1 MKAANS
7 KRIAVSFTLF
17 FVFSFFVFSILFF
30 FFPSAD
36 KNLKIICRSLTKVM
50 LIGIDDT
57 DSNEGMCTTYLAAF
71 LADKLKVYGTV
82 VGFPYLIRLNP
93 SIPYKT
99 RGNAAL
105 GIELNLRSGDISVR
119 NDVIKTV
126 TDTIEEYAELSCEKT
141 NPGAV
146 FVFEEA
152 YEEMCRP
159 LNDFFKKAVTDVIE
173 IDEAVFLLEK
183 YQKKSDS
190 SVSYFSLKNGRGLI
204 GALAVCGAML
214 NSDWEAT
221 YEYLAYRKPENWG
234 SNGGPDRFVD
244 TGSLIEAD
252 CQTFPETWDTID
264 SSKKSKPFP
273 VCVPG
278 ANDPVLFGIR
288 GNSPEA
294 VLKAASLVVSEE
306 IERFC
311 VFKTNQGTDA
321 HLIRIQSVD
330 EMLPLRSYILD
341 CAVHSKSET
350 ISGGHDL
357 FSVRDSAGN
366 ILKCAAY
373 EPTGDFRK
381 IIRQLL
387 PGDEITIFGSFKNET
402 LNLEKIKINQLV
414 SKLRFENPIC
424 PSCQS
429 KMESSGENQGFRCR
443 KCKTKADKKI
453 EIEIQRKL
461 RLGYYEVPPS
471 ARRHLSKPLIRYSKD
486 EL

>member
-1 MKAANS
+1 MF
-7 KRIAVSFTLF
+7 RFLF
-17 FVFSFFVFSILFF
+17 FR
-30 FFPSAD
+30 FPD

-50 LIGIDDT
+50 LIGMDDT
-57 DSNEGMCTTYLAAF
+57 DSSEGMCTTYLAAF
-71 LADKLKVYGTV
+71 LTDKLKVYGTV

-105 GIELNLRSGDISVR
+105 GIELDLKSEDASVR
-119 NDVIKTV
+119 NEVMKTV
-126 TDTIEEYAELSCEKT
+126 TDAIEEYAELSCEKT

-146 FVFEEA
+146 FLFGEA
-152 YEEMCRP
+152 YEKMRRP

-173 IDEAVFLLEK
+173 IEEAVSLLEK
-183 YQKKSDS
+183 DQKKSNS

-221 YEYLAYRKPENWG
+221 YEYLSYRKPENWG
-234 SNGGPDRFVD
+234 SNGGPARFVD
-244 TGSLIEAD
+244 TDSLIEAD
-252 CQTFPETWDTID
+252 RQTFPETWDTID
-264 SSKKSKPFP
+264 TSKKSKPFP

-288 GNSPEA
+288 GNSSDA
-294 VLKAASLVVSEE
+294 VLKAANFVVSEE

-311 VFKTNQGTDA
+311 IFKTNQGTDA
-321 HLIRIQSVD
+321 HLILIRSVS

-341 CAVHSKSET
+341 CTVHSESET

-357 FSVRDSAGN
+357 FSIQDSCETM
-366 ILKCAAY
+366 LKCAAY
-373 EPTGDFRK
+373 EPTGNFRQ

-402 LNLEKIKINQLV
+402 LNLEKIRINRLV
-414 SKLRFENPIC
+414 PKMRFENPIC
-424 PSCQS
+424 PSCQGR
-429 KMESSGENQGFRCR
+429 MESAGENQGFRCR
-443 KCKTKADKKI
+443 KCKTKADQKV

-461 RLGYYEVPPS
+461 RPGYYEVSPS
-471 ARRHLSKPLIRYSKD
+471 ARRHLSKPLIRYAKD

>member
-1 MKAANS
+1 
-7 KRIAVSFTLF
+7 
-17 FVFSFFVFSILFF
+17 
-30 FFPSAD
+30 
-36 KNLKIICRSLTKVM
+36 M

-71 LADKLKVYGTV
+71 LTDKLKVYGTV

-105 GIELNLRSGDISVR
+105 GIELDLKNKDVSVR
-119 NDVIKTV
+119 NEVMKTV
-126 TDTIEEYAELSCEKT
+126 TEAIEEYAELSCEKT

-146 FVFEEA
+146 FLFEEA
-152 YEEMCRP
+152 YEGMRRP
-159 LNDFFKKAVTDVIE
+159 LNDFFRKAVTDVIE
-173 IDEAVFLLEK
+173 IEEAVSLLEK
-183 YQKKSDS
+183 YQKNSNYS
-190 SVSYFSLKNGRGLI
+190 VSYVSYFSLKNGRGLI

-234 SNGGPDRFVD
+234 SKGGPARFVD
-244 TGSLIEAD
+244 TSSLIEAD
-252 CQTFPETWDTID
+252 RQTFPETWDTID
-264 SSKKSKPFP
+264 ASKKSKPFS

-288 GNSPEA
+288 GNSSNA
-294 VLKAASLVVSEE
+294 VLKAASFVVSEE

-311 VFKTNQGTDA
+311 IFKTNQGTDA
-321 HLIRIQSVD
+321 HLLQVQSVD
-330 EMLPLRSYILD
+330 EMLPLHSYILD
-341 CAVHSKSET
+341 CTVHSKSET

-357 FSVRDSAGN
+357 FSVQDYFGT

-373 EPTGDFRK
+373 EPTGGFRK

-402 LNLEKIKINQLV
+402 LNLEKIRINRLV
-414 SKLRFENPIC
+414 PKMRFENPIC
-424 PSCQS
+424 LSCQGR
-429 KMESSGENQGFRCR
+429 MESAGENQGFRCK
-443 KCKTKADKKI
+443 KCKTKADKKV

-461 RLGYYEVPPS
+461 RPGYYEVPPS

>member
-1 MKAANS
+1 
-7 KRIAVSFTLF
+7 
-17 FVFSFFVFSILFF
+17 
-30 FFPSAD
+30 
-36 KNLKIICRSLTKVM
+36 M

-57 DSNEGMCTTYLAAF
+57 DSNEGMCTTYLAAL
-71 LADKLKVYGTV
+71 LAEKLKTYGTAI
-82 VGFPYLIRLNP
+82 GYPYLIRLNP
-93 SIPYKT
+93 SVPYKT

-105 GIELNLRSGDISVR
+105 GIELKLKNDAFSVR
-119 NDVIKTV
+119 NEVMKTV
-126 TDTIEEYAELSCEKT
+126 TGAIEEYAELSCEKT

-146 FVFEEA
+146 FIFDEIYGELR
-152 YEEMCRP
+152 RP
-159 LNDFFKKAVTDVIE
+159 LSDFFKKAVTDVIE
-173 IDEAVFLLEK
+173 IDDAVALLEK

-190 SVSYFSLKNGRGLI
+190 SLSYFSLKNGRGLI

-234 SNGGPDRFVD
+234 SNGGPVRFVD

-252 CQTFPETWDTID
+252 LQTFPETWDTID
-264 SSKKSKPFP
+264 ASKKSKPFP

-278 ANDPVLFGIR
+278 SNDPVLFGIR
-288 GNSPEA
+288 GNSPEV
-294 VLKAASLVVSEE
+294 VLKAASFVVSEE

-311 VFKTNQGTDA
+311 IFKTNQGTDA
-321 HLIRIQSVD
+321 HLIQVHSVG

-341 CAVHSKSET
+341 CTVHSESET

-357 FSVRDSAGN
+357 FSVRDSTGN

-373 EPTGDFRK
+373 EPTGNFRHV
-381 IIRQLL
+381 IRQLL
-387 PGDEITIFGSFKNET
+387 PGDEITVFGSFKNET
-402 LNLEKIKINQLV
+402 LNLEKIKINWLV
-414 SKLRFENPIC
+414 SELRFENPIC

-429 KMESSGENQGFRCR
+429 KMESAGVNQGFRCR
-443 KCKTKADKKI
+443 KCNTKADQKV

-471 ARRHLSKPLIRYSKD
+471 ARRHLSKPLVRYSDD
-486 EL
+486 ELKK

>member
-1 MKAANS
+1 
-7 KRIAVSFTLF
+7 
-17 FVFSFFVFSILFF
+17 
-30 FFPSAD
+30 
-36 KNLKIICRSLTKVM
+36 M

-57 DSNEGMCTTYLAAF
+57 DSSEGMCTTYLAAL

-82 VGFPYLIRLNP
+82 IDFPYLIRLNP

-105 GIELNLRSGDISVR
+105 GIELNLKSTESSVR

-126 TDTIEEYAELSCEKT
+126 TDAIEEYSELSCEKT

-146 FVFEEA
+146 FLFEEA
-152 YEEMCRP
+152 YEDMRWP
-159 LNDFFKKAVTDVIE
+159 LIDFFKKAVTDVIE
-173 IDEAVFLLEK
+173 IDEAVSLLEK
-183 YQKKSDS
+183 YQKNSNF

-234 SNGGPDRFVD
+234 SNGGPARFVD
-244 TGSLIEAD
+244 TASLIEAD
-252 CQTFPETWDTID
+252 RQTFPETWDTID
-264 SSKKSKPFP
+264 ASKKSKPFP

-278 ANDPVLFGIR
+278 SNDPVLFGIR
-288 GNSPEA
+288 GISPEA
-294 VLKAASLVVSEE
+294 VLKAASFVVSEE

-311 VFKTNQGTDA
+311 IFKTNQGTDA
-321 HLIRIQSVD
+321 HLIRVQSVS

-341 CAVHSKSET
+341 CTVHSESET

-357 FSVRDSAGN
+357 FSVCDNEGN

-373 EPTGDFRK
+373 EPTGNFRHV
-381 IIRQLL
+381 IRQLL
-387 PGDEITIFGSFKNET
+387 PGDEITVFGSFKNET
-402 LNLEKIKINQLV
+402 LNLEKIKINWLV
-414 SKLRFENPIC
+414 SELRFENPIC

-429 KMESSGENQGFRCR
+429 KMESAGVNQGFRCR
-443 KCKTKADKKI
+443 KCNTKADQKV

-471 ARRHLSKPLIRYSKD
+471 ARRHLSKPLVRYSDD
-486 EL
+486 ELKK